1 MTDKIKRIVS
11 ILCLVAAICSMTLL
25 PAPGYAENLRFVF
38 MADSRGS
45 YGTPII
51 NTAVLDAINTKIL
64 ALPTRPSFVVYGGDQ
79 AYRGCIDGKYTFD
92 DFKTA
97 MKRLT
102 DAGITLYTAMGNHE
116 LYVKGETDDQGF
128 VLANQIAYQTAFAS
142 NPANGPAGY
151 TPSYDHLV
159 YSFYSPGGDA
169 FFAVLDP
176 YFLTADVSSP
186 NLDGT
191 IDAPQLSWLTNQLAQ
206 TKATH
211 KFVFSHAP
219 YYYIYKLSTGGMSYT
234 NLWYLLDQNRVD
246 IFFCGH
252 THLFSRKNIDSSI
265 APDPQLT
272 PAVTWNSN
280 VFQVITGTCGAE
292 VNGGTPLRDP
302 TLWHVSNAADTYYFS
317 VVDINGANVKVTTY
331 SGNTGD
337 YSVLDTFSVDKGF
350 FPWNYLL
357 LLD

>member
-1 MTDKIKRIVS
+1 MTYRIKKIVS
-11 ILCLVAAICSMTLL
+11 ILCLAAAIGFITLL

-38 MADSRGS
+38 MADSRGDV
-45 YGTPII
+45 GTPII

-64 ALPTRPSFVVYGGDQ
+64 ALPIRPSFVIHGGDQ
-79 AYRGCIDGKYTFD
+79 AYRGCIDGEYTFEA
-92 DFKTA
+92 FKTA

-116 LYVKGETDDQGF
+116 LYVKGATDDQGF
-128 VLANQIAYQTAFAS
+128 KLYNQIAFRAVFAS
-142 NPANGPAGY
+142 NPNNGPPGY
-151 TPSYDHLV
+151 ENLV
-159 YSFYSPGGDA
+159 YSFESPKHDA

-176 YFLTADVSSP
+176 YFLTGDVSNPS
-186 NLDGT
+186 LDGT
-191 IDAPQLSWLTNQLAQ
+191 IDAPQLRWLSNQLAH

-219 YYYIYKLSTGGMSYT
+219 YYYIYKLSTGGITYT
-234 NLWYLLDQNRVD
+234 NLWRLLDQNRVD

-265 APDPQLT
+265 APVPQLT

-280 VFQVITGTCGAE
+280 VFQVITGTCGAP
-292 VNGGTPLRDP
+292 VNGGTPARNA
-302 TLWHVSNAADTYYFS
+302 TLWHVANNADTYYFS
-317 VVDINGANVKVTTY
+317 VVDINGSNVKVTTY

-337 YSVLDTFSVDKGF
+337 YSVLDTFSVNKNLV
-350 FPWNYLL
+350 PANYLL

>member
-1 MTDKIKRIVS
+1 MTSKINRIVS
-11 ILCLVAAICSMTLL
+11 ILCVVAALFSAALL
-25 PAPGYAENLRFVF
+25 PVSGYCENLRFVF

-51 NTAVLDAINTKIL
+51 NTAVLNAISNKIL
-64 ALPTRPSFVVYGGDQ
+64 SFPQQPSFVIYGGDQ
-79 AYRGCIDGKYTFD
+79 AYRGCIDDVYTFD
-92 DFKTA
+92 DFKKA
-97 MKRLT
+97 MKSLT
-102 DAGITLYTAMGNHE
+102 DTGITLYTAMGNHE
-116 LYVKGETDDQGF
+116 LYVKGATDDQGF
-128 VLANQIAYQTAFAS
+128 VLTNQEAFQTAFAS

-159 YSFYSPGGDA
+159 YSFESPQHDA

-186 NLDGT
+186 SLDGA
-191 IDAPQLSWLTNQLAQ
+191 IDAPQLSWLADQLAQ

-219 YYYIYKLSTGGMSYT
+219 YYYIYKLSTGGISYT
-234 NLWYLLDQNRVD
+234 NLWRLMDQNGVD
-246 IFFCGH
+246 VFFCGH

-265 APDPQLT
+265 APDPQLS
-272 PAVTWNSN
+272 PPVTWNSN

-292 VNGGTPLRDP
+292 VNGGTSLRDVA
-302 TLWHVSNAADTYYFS
+302 LWHVSNAADTYYFS
-317 VVDINGANVKVTTY
+317 VVDINGSNIQVTTY

-337 YSVLDTFSVDKGF
+337 YSVLDTFSVNKGLLPGNF
-350 FPWNYLL
+350 LL

>member
-1 MTDKIKRIVS
+1 
-11 ILCLVAAICSMTLL
+11 LLAAICSITLL
-25 PAPGYAENLRFVF
+25 PASGYAENLRFVF
-38 MADSRGS
+38 MADSRGD

-64 ALPTRPSFVVYGGDQ
+64 ALSPRPSFLVYGGDQ
-79 AYRGCIDGKYTFD
+79 AYRGCIDGDYTFEA
-92 DFKTA
+92 FKTA

-116 LYVKGETDDQGF
+116 LYVKGATDDQGF
-128 VLANQIAYQTAFAS
+128 KLANQIAFQAAFAS
-142 NPANGPAGY
+142 NPNNGPLGY
-151 TPSYDHLV
+151 ENLV
-159 YSFYSPGGDA
+159 YSFESPEHDA

-176 YFLTADVSSP
+176 YFLTADVTSP

-191 IDAPQLSWLTNQLAQ
+191 IDANQLTWLTNKLAQ

-234 NLWYLLDQNRVD
+234 DLWYLLDQNRVD

-272 PAVTWNSN
+272 PPVTWNSN
-280 VFQVITGTCGAE
+280 VFQVITGTCGVQAD
-292 VNGGTPLRDP
+292 GSTPARDP
-302 TLWHVSNAADTYYFS
+302 ALWHVSNAADTYYFS
-317 VVDINGANVKVTTY
+317 VVDINGPNVKVTTY

-337 YSVLDTFSVDKGF
+337 YTVLDTFSVDKGF
-350 FPWNYLL
+350 YPWNYLL

>member
-1 MTDKIKRIVS
+1 MPSKINRIVP
-11 ILCLVAAICSMTLL
+11 ILCLAAAMCAITLL

-45 YGTPII
+45 YGTPPI
-51 NTAVLDAINTKIL
+51 NTAVLDAINEKIL
-64 ALPTRPSFVVYGGDQ
+64 KLNPLPSFVIFGGDQ
-79 AYRGCIDGKYTFD
+79 AYRGCIDGDYTFEA
-92 DFKTA
+92 FKTA
-97 MKRLT
+97 MESLT
-102 DAGITLYTAMGNHE
+102 EAGITLYTAMGNHE
-116 LYVKGETDDQGF
+116 LYVKGATDTQGF
-128 VLANQIAYQTAFAS
+128 ILANQIAFQAVFVS
-142 NPANGPAGY
+142 NPNNGPPGY
-151 TPSYDHLV
+151 EHLV
-159 YSFYSPGGDA
+159 YSFESPGHDA

-176 YFLTADVSSP
+176 YFLTGNVAKP
-186 NLDGT
+186 ELDGT
-191 IDAPQLSWLTNQLAQ
+191 IDAAQLSWLTSQLAQ

-219 YYYIYKLSTGGMSYT
+219 YYYIYKLSTGGSTYT
-234 NLWYLLDQNRVD
+234 NLWRLMDQNRVD

-265 APDPQLT
+265 APDPPLT
-272 PAVTWNSN
+272 PPVTWNSN
-280 VFQVITGTCGAE
+280 VYQVITGTCGAE

-302 TLWHVSNAADTYYFS
+302 TLWHVANAADTYYFS

-357 LLD
+357 LD

>member
-1 MTDKIKRIVS
+1 MTSTIKRIVS
-11 ILCLVAAICSMTLL
+11 ILCLLAAICSITLL
-25 PAPGYAENLRFVF
+25 PAPGYAENLRFIF

-51 NTAVLDAINTKIL
+51 NTAVLDAINNKIVKL
-64 ALPTRPSFVVYGGDQ
+64 NPLPSFVIFGGDQ
-79 AYRGCIDGKYTFD
+79 AYRGWIDGDYTFEA
-92 DFKTA
+92 FKTA

-102 DAGITLYTAMGNHE
+102 DAKITLYTAMGNHE
-116 LYVKGETDDQGF
+116 LYVKGATDDQGF
-128 VLANQIAYQTAFAS
+128 KLDNQIAFQAVFAS
-142 NPANGPAGY
+142 NPNNGPPGY
-151 TPSYDHLV
+151 QNLV
-159 YSFYSPGGDA
+159 YSFESPGHDA

-176 YFLTADVSSP
+176 YFLTADVP
-186 NLDGT
+186 NPDLNGT
-191 IDAPQLSWLTNQLAQ
+191 IDAPQLSWLADQLAQ

-234 NLWYLLDQNRVD
+234 NLWHLMDQNRVD

-252 THLFSRKNIDSSI
+252 THLFSRKNIDSTI
-265 APDPQLT
+265 APDPQRI
-272 PAVTWNSN
+272 PSVTWNSN

-302 TLWHVSNAADTYYFS
+302 TLWHVANAADTYYFS
-317 VVDINGANVKVTTY
+317 VVDINGSTVKVTTY

-350 FPWNYLL
+350 SPWNFLL

>member
-1 MTDKIKRIVS
+1 MTSKIKRIVS
-11 ILCLVAAICSMTLL
+11 ILCLVAAIFSAALL
-25 PAPGYAENLRFVF
+25 PGSGYAENLRFVF
-38 MADSRGS
+38 VADSRGD

-51 NTAVLDAINTKIL
+51 NTAVLDAINKKIL
-64 ALPTRPSFVVYGGDQ
+64 TLTPLPSFVIHGGDQ
-79 AYRGCIDGKYTFD
+79 AYRGCIDGDYTFEA
-92 DFKTA
+92 FKTA

-102 DAGITLYTAMGNHE
+102 DAKITLYTAMGNHE
-116 LYVKGETDDQGF
+116 LYVKGATDDQGF
-128 VLANQIAYQTAFAS
+128 KLDNQIAFQAVFAS
-142 NPANGPAGY
+142 NPNNGPPGY
-151 TPSYDHLV
+151 ENLV
-159 YSFYSPGGDA
+159 YSFESPEHDA

-176 YFLTADVSSP
+176 YFLTADVLSP
-186 NLDGT
+186 NLAGT
-191 IDAPQLSWLTNQLAQ
+191 IDAPQLSWLTDQLAL

-219 YYYIYKLSTGGMSYT
+219 YYYIYSLSTGGMSYT

-265 APDPQLT
+265 TADPQRT
-272 PAVTWNSN
+272 PSVTWNSN
-280 VFQVITGTCGAE
+280 VFQVITGTCGAP
-292 VNGGTPLRDP
+292 VNGGTPARDAA
-302 TLWHVSNAADTYYFS
+302 LWHVANNADTYYFS
-317 VVDINGANVKVTTY
+317 VVDINGSNVKVTTY

-357 LLD
+357 LLN

>member
-1 MTDKIKRIVS
+1 M
-11 ILCLVAAICSMTLL
+11 CAITLL

-51 NTAVLDAINTKIL
+51 NTDVLDAINKKIL
-64 ALPTRPSFVVYGGDQ
+64 TLNPLPLFVIHGGDQ
-79 AYRGCIDGKYTFD
+79 AYRGCIDGDYTFEA
-92 DFKTA
+92 FKTA

-102 DAGITLYTAMGNHE
+102 DAKITLYTTMGNHE
-116 LYVKGETDDQGF
+116 LYVKGATDDQGF
-128 VLANQIAYQTAFAS
+128 VLANQIAFQAVFVS
-142 NPANGPAGY
+142 NPNNGPPGY
-151 TPSYDHLV
+151 EHLV
-159 YSFYSPGGDA
+159 YSFESPGHDA

-176 YFLTADVSSP
+176 YFLTGNVAKP
-186 NLDGT
+186 ELDGT
-191 IDAPQLSWLTNQLAQ
+191 IDAAQLSWLTSQLAQ

-234 NLWYLLDQNRVD
+234 DLWHLMDQNRVD

-252 THLFSRKNIDSSI
+252 THLFSRKNIDGTI
-265 APDPQLT
+265 LPDPPLD
-272 PAVTWNSN
+272 PAVTWKSN
-280 VFQVITGTCGAE
+280 VFQVINGTCGAE
-292 VNGGTPLRDP
+292 VNGGDPLRDP

-317 VVDINGANVKVTTY
+317 VVDINGSSVKVTTY

-337 YSVLDTFSVDKGF
+337 YSILDVFNVNKSF
-350 FPWNYLL
+350 APANYWF

>member
-1 MTDKIKRIVS
+1 MPDKIKRIVS
-11 ILCLVAAICSMTLL
+11 VLCLVAALFSAALL
-25 PAPGYAENLRFVF
+25 PAAGYCENLRFVF
-38 MADSRGS
+38 MADSRGD

-64 ALPTRPSFVVYGGDQ
+64 SFSQRPSFVIYGGDQ
-79 AYRGCIDGKYTFD
+79 AYRGCIDGDYTFEA
-92 DFKTA
+92 FKTA
-97 MKRLT
+97 MQRLT
-102 DAGITLYTAMGNHE
+102 EAGITLYTAMGNHE
-116 LYVKGETDDQGF
+116 LYVKGATDDQGF
-128 VLANQIAYQTAFAS
+128 VLANQIAFQAVFVS
-142 NPANGPAGY
+142 NPKNGPPGY
-151 TPSYDHLV
+151 EHLV
-159 YSFYSPGGDA
+159 YSFESPQHDA

-191 IDAPQLSWLTNQLAQ
+191 IDAPQLTWLASQLAQ

-234 NLWYLLDQNRVD
+234 NLWHLLDQNRVD

-265 APDPQLT
+265 APDPQRT
-272 PAVTWNSN
+272 PPVTWNAN
-280 VFQVITGTCGAE
+280 VFQVITGTCGAPA
-292 VNGGTPLRDP
+292 NGGSIPPERAQ
-302 TLWHVSNAADTYYFS
+302 WNVHNQADTYYFS
-317 VVDINGANVKVTTY
+317 VVDINGSNVKVTTY
-331 SGNTGD
+331 GGNTGD
-337 YSVLDTFSVDKGF
+337 YSIIDTFSVDRGF
-350 FPWNYLL
+350 YPWNYLL

>member
-1 MTDKIKRIVS
+1 MTYKINRIVS
-11 ILCLVAAICSMTLL
+11 ILCLVAAICAATLL
-25 PAPGYAENLRFVF
+25 PASGYAENLRFVF

-45 YGTPII
+45 YGTPPI

-64 ALPTRPSFVVYGGDQ
+64 TLTPLPSFVIFGGDQ
-79 AYRGCIDGKYTFD
+79 AYRGCIDGDYTFEA
-92 DFKTA
+92 FKTA

-102 DAGITLYTAMGNHE
+102 DANITLYTAMGNHE
-116 LYVKGETDDQGF
+116 LYVKGATDTQGF
-128 VLANQIAYQTAFAS
+128 IFANQIAFQAVFVS
-142 NPANGPAGY
+142 NPNNGPPGY
-151 TPSYDHLV
+151 EHLV
-159 YSFYSPGGDA
+159 YSFESPEHDA

-176 YFLTADVSSP
+176 YFLTGDVAIP

-191 IDAPQLSWLTNQLAQ
+191 IDAPQLSWLTSQLAQ

-234 NLWYLLDQNRVD
+234 DLWYLLDQNRVD

-265 APDPQLT
+265 TPDPQLT

-292 VNGGTPLRDP
+292 VNGGDPLRDP
-302 TLWHVSNAADTYYFS
+302 TLWHVANAADTYYFS
-317 VVDINGANVKVTTY
+317 VVDINGSNVKVTTY

-337 YSVLDTFSVDKGF
+337 YSVLDTFSVDRGF
-350 FPWNYLL
+350 YSWNFLL

>member
-1 MTDKIKRIVS
+1 MAYKIKRIIS
-11 ILCLVAAICSMTLL
+11 ILCLIAAICSVTLL
-25 PAPGYAENLRFVF
+25 PASGYAENLRFVF

-64 ALPTRPSFVVYGGDQ
+64 ALSPRPSFVVFGGDQ
-79 AYRGCIDGKYTFD
+79 AYRGCIDGDYTFEA
-92 DFKTA
+92 FKTA

-102 DAGITLYTAMGNHE
+102 DAKITLYTAMGNHE
-116 LYVKGETDDQGF
+116 LYVKGATDDQGF
-128 VLANQIAYQTAFAS
+128 VLANQIGFQAVFVS
-142 NPANGPAGY
+142 NPNNGPPGY
-151 TPSYDHLV
+151 EHLV
-159 YSFYSPGGDA
+159 YSFESPGGDA

-176 YFLTADVSSP
+176 YFLTADVSNP
-186 NLDGT
+186 NLNGT
-191 IDAPQLSWLTNQLAQ
+191 IDAPQLSWLTSQLAQ

-219 YYYIYKLSTGGMSYT
+219 YYHIYSLSTGGISYT
-234 NLWYLLDQNRVD
+234 NLWYLMDQNRVD

-265 APDPQLT
+265 APSPQLD
-272 PAVTWNSN
+272 PAVQWKSN

-292 VNGGTPLRDP
+292 VNGGTPARDAA
-302 TLWHVSNAADTYYFS
+302 LWHVSNTADIYYFS
-317 VVDINGANVKVTTY
+317 VVDISGNNVKVTTY
-331 SGNTGD
+331 AGNTGD
-337 YSVLDTFSVDKGF
+337 YSVLDTFSVLRGF
-350 FPWNYLL
+350 YPWNYLL

>member
-1 MTDKIKRIVS
+1 MTSKIKRIVS
-11 ILCLVAAICSMTLL
+11 ILCLAAAICSITLL

-45 YGTPII
+45 YGTPPI
-51 NTAVLDAINTKIL
+51 NTPVLDAINTKIL
-64 ALPTRPSFVVYGGDQ
+64 ALSPRPSFLVYGGDQ
-79 AYRGCIDGKYTFD
+79 AYRGCIDGDYTFEA
-92 DFKTA
+92 FKTA

-116 LYVKGETDDQGF
+116 LYVKGATDDQGF
-128 VLANQIAYQTAFAS
+128 VLANQIAFQAVFVS
-142 NPANGPAGY
+142 NPNNGPPGY
-151 TPSYDHLV
+151 EHLV
-159 YSFYSPGGDA
+159 YSFESPEHDA

-176 YFLTADVSSP
+176 YFLTADVAKP
-186 NLDGT
+186 ELDGT
-191 IDAPQLSWLTNQLAQ
+191 IDAPQLSWLTDQLAQ

-234 NLWYLLDQNRVD
+234 NLWHLMDQNRVD

-252 THLFSRKNIDSSI
+252 THLFSRKNIDSTI

-302 TLWHVSNAADTYYFS
+302 TLWHVANAADTYYFS
-317 VVDINGANVKVTTY
+317 VVDINGSTVKVTTY

-350 FPWNYLL
+350 SPWNFLL

>member
-1 MTDKIKRIVS
+1 MTSKIKRIVS
-11 ILCLVAAICSMTLL
+11 ILWLLAALCAATLL
-25 PAPGYAENLRFVF
+25 PAPGYAENLRFIF

-45 YGTPII
+45 HGTPII
-51 NTAVLDAINTKIL
+51 NTDVLDAINKKIL
-64 ALPTRPSFVVYGGDQ
+64 KLNPQPLFVVYGGDQ

-92 DFKTA
+92 DFKTV
-97 MKRLT
+97 MERLT
-102 DAGITLYTAMGNHE
+102 KTGITLYTTMGNHE
-116 LYVKGETDDQGF
+116 LYVKGATDDQGF
-128 VLANQIAYQTAFAS
+128 VLANQQEFQTAFAS
-142 NPANGPAGY
+142 NPANGPSGY
-151 TPSYDHLV
+151 NPSYDHLV
-159 YSFYSPGGDA
+159 YSFESPGHDA

-176 YFLTADVSSP
+176 YFLTADVSNP

-191 IDAPQLSWLTNQLAQ
+191 IDAPQLSWLTSQLAQ

-234 NLWYLLDQNRVD
+234 NLWHLLDQNRVD

-252 THLFSRKNIDSSI
+252 THLFSRKNIDSTI

-272 PAVTWNSN
+272 PPVTWNSN

-292 VNGGTPLRDP
+292 VNGGTPARNAA
-302 TLWHVSNAADTYYFS
+302 LWHVANAADTYYFS
-317 VVDINGANVKVTTY
+317 VVDINGSNVKVTTY

-337 YSVLDTFSVDKGF
+337 YSVLDTFSVDRGF
-350 FPWNYLL
+350 YPWNFLL